1 MSAETPRP
9 DERLEQIAR
18 ELRRPVALSPD
29 LEKRVLRRIEG
40 EGHAPLRHVRAA
52 RWVPWIAV
60 AAVLVLAAGVTFRAL
75 HPPARPAPVA
85 LSSGVPRTVQFRL
98 VSPASSRVT
107 VVGDFN
113 NWDPQ
118 ASPLARG
125 SDRGIWS
132 VRIALP
138 PGRYRYTFLVDGTHW
153 VPDPSEPPAVGDDFD
168 TPTSVIT
175 VAGGAT

>member
-1 MSAETPRP
+1 
-9 DERLEQIAR
+9 
-18 ELRRPVALSPD
+18 
-29 LEKRVLRRIEG
+29 
-40 EGHAPLRHVRAA
+40 
-52 RWVPWIAV
+52 
-60 AAVLVLAAGVTFRAL
+60 
-75 HPPARPAPVA
+75 VA